1 MNFLKMILA
10 SVIGYIIAALV
21 VFGILIA
28 IVVGVAASVTPK
40 QPEIRNE
47 SVLNLRLN
55 YELKDR
61 FQDNNPFAAL
71 SALDPNVPI
80 PVGLVDILRAIENAK
95 EDDDIKGIVLDLTSL
110 ESGYGK
116 LSEIREKLKEFKE
129 SGKFVYAYADYY
141 MYKSYYIASVADSV
155 FVNPEGQM
163 LFNGMVAEVSFFAN
177 TLEKLGVEMQ
187 VVRHGKF
194 KGAVEPFTRTSL
206 SPENKA
212 QISAYINSVYDAT
225 LSEIAASRGL
235 TVEQL
240 KADANTLEMRK
251 VEDFV
256 SKHYLDMMAYKDQFY
271 KIMKHRM
278 GLAEDDK
285 VELVSVNKYKRLSS
299 SYKHADNEI
308 AVVYATGDII
318 NGKGDGTQIAAD
330 DLAATLKKL
339 REDEDVKA
347 VVLRIDS
354 RGGSALASDIIW
366 REAKLLAE
374 TKTLIV
380 SMSDYAASGGYY
392 IASPAH
398 KIVADATTI
407 TGSIGV
413 FGLVPNA
420 QKLLN
425 DKLGVNFEYVGTNE
439 YSDMG
444 RVDRPLKAEERA
456 YIEAFIDDIYD
467 EFVSKVSEG
476 RSLTPAQVDSIA
488 QGRVWTGI
496 MAKEVG
502 LVDEIGGLE
511 KAIELAA
518 AQAALED
525 YKVRDYPKFKD
536 PVEMIVDRMQGKTSM
551 ESQLSNT
558 PVGKYIKTFIDAEQL
573 GTKHSVQMRMPFDI
587 SVRNYELR

>member
-10 SVIGYIIAALV
+10 SAIGYILAAIV
-21 VFGILIA
+21 VFGLLIA
-28 IVVGVAASVTPK
+28 IIAGVAAAAKPK
-40 QPEIRNE
+40 VEIKHE
-47 SVLNLRLN
+47 SVLNLKLN
-55 YELKDR
+55 YELQDR

-71 SALDPNVPI
+71 SALDPNVPM
-80 PVGLVDILRAIENAK
+80 PVGLIDILRAIENAK
-95 EDDDIKGIVLDLTSL
+95 EDDDIKGIILDLTAI

-116 LSEIREKLKEFKE
+116 LSEIREKLREFKQT
-129 SGKFVYAYADYY
+129 GKFVYAYADYY
-141 MYKSYYIASVADSV
+141 MYKTYYMASVADSV

-177 TLEKLGVEMQ
+177 TLKKLGIEMQ

-194 KGAVEPFTRTSL
+194 KGAVEPFVRTSL
-206 SPENKA
+206 SEENKA

-225 LSEIAASRGL
+225 LSDIAASRGIS
-235 TVEQL
+235 VEQL
-240 KADANTLEMRK
+240 KGDANTLEMRK
-251 VEDFV
+251 IEDFV
-256 SKHYLDMMAYKDQFY
+256 AKQYLDMTAYKDEFY
-271 KIMKHRM
+271 DIMKKRM
-278 GLAEDDK
+278 GLESDDK
-285 VELVSVNKYKRLSS
+285 VELVSVNKYKKVSS
-299 SYKHADNEI
+299 SYKRADDEI
-308 AVVYATGDII
+308 GVVYASGDIV
-318 NGKGDGTQIAAD
+318 NGRGDGSQIAAE

-339 REDEDVKA
+339 RKDEDIKA

-366 REAKLLAE
+366 REAKLLANE
-374 TKTLIV
+374 KPLIV

-425 DKLGVNFEYVGTNE
+425 EKLGVNFEYVGTNE

-476 RSLTPAQVDSIA
+476 RSMTAEQVDSIA

-511 KAIELAA
+511 KAISLAA
-518 AQAALED
+518 ESASLED
-525 YKVRDYPKFKD
+525 YKIKDYPRFKD
-536 PVEMIVDRMQGKTSM
+536 PLQLVVDRMSGKTSL
-551 ESQLSNT
+551 ESQ
-558 PVGKYIKTFIDAEQL
+558 IKESALGDYMKMYLEAEQL
-573 GTKHSVQMRMPFDI
+573 GTKHTVQMRMPFDI